1 VRVSTGAAGWSAL
14 AAGCAAAALAPGWVG
29 ARVERAASFRRRR
42 RDEIAAADA
51 LPAVARRLAVE
62 VGAGRTLVRALRAA
76 AADAPAPLGAALAET
91 AARLAAGGSAWT
103 VLGHALPENG
113 GCRLLAASLELQGR
127 AGGDLPRLLR
137 SLASALD
144 DRAQVEAELR
154 ALTAQARFSAIVVPL
169 LPFGALGL
177 LAAIEP
183 RGVELLLTTPAGL
196 AVVVVAALLDVT
208 GALAIRRLLASHV

>member
-1 VRVSTGAAGWSAL
+1 MTPPMSEWCL
-14 AAGCAAAALAPGWVG
+14 PAAALLAALSLLPPWAT
-29 ARVERAASFRRRR
+29 ARLVPVLSFRRRQR
-42 RDEIAAADA
+42 EGLAAGAA
-51 LPAVARRLAVE
+51 LPTIARRLAAE
-62 VGAGRTLVRALRAA
+62 VGAGRTLVRALQSAA
-76 AADAPAPLGAALAET
+76 LDAPPPLAAALAET
-91 AARLAAGGSAWT
+91 GSRLAAGRPAWD
-103 VLGHALPENG
+103 VLAGAVPGDG

-177 LAAIEP
+177 LALAEP
-183 RGVELLLTTPAGL
+183 RGVTLLLTTPIGWL
-196 AVVVVAALLDVT
+196 VVGVAALLDLA
-208 GALAIRRLLASHV
+208 GAIVIRRLLVSHV

>member
-1 VRVSTGAAGWSAL
+1 MSVPAGSWCLAL
-14 AAGCAAAALAPGWVG
+14 ALLLAGCALAPRSIGVRAERVG
-29 ARVERAASFRRRR
+29 SFRRRR
-42 RDEIAAADA
+42 REGLAATAS
-51 LPAVARRLAVE
+51 LPAVARRLAAE

-76 AADAPAPLGAALAET
+76 AVDAPPPLGAALAET
-91 AARLAAGGSAWT
+91 GARLAAGTQAWG
-103 VLGHALPENG
+103 VLAQAIPGNG

-154 ALTAQARFSAIVVPL
+154 ALTAQARFSAVVVPL

-177 LAAIEP
+177 LWLAEP

-196 AVVVVAALLDVT
+196 GVVGVAALLDAC
-208 GALAIRRLLASHV
+208 GALAIRRLLVSHV

>member
-1 VRVSTGAAGWSAL
+1 VSGSAASWYLLL
-14 AAGCAAAALAPGWVG
+14 ATFLAGLALAPGWLG
-29 ARVERAASFRRRR
+29 ERVSRVRSFRRRR
-42 RDEIAAADA
+42 DEQLASVEA
-51 LPAVARRLAVE
+51 LPGLARRLAAE

-76 AADAPAPLGAALAET
+76 ASDVPPPLAAALAET
-91 AARLAAGGSAWT
+91 SARLAVGGRAWEPLARA
-103 VLGHALPENG
+103 VPGNG

-177 LAAIEP
+177 LALAEP
-183 RGVELLLTTPAGL
+183 RGVELLLTTPIGL
-196 AVVVVAALLDVT
+196 AVVGVAALLDIV
-208 GALAIRRLLASHV
+208 GAIAIRRLLVLPA

>member
-1 VRVSTGAAGWSAL
+1 MSASACLLL
-14 AAGCAAAALAPGWVG
+14 AALLASAALVPD
-29 ARVERAASFRRRR
+29 RLRERALRASSSRRRR
-42 RDEIAAADA
+42 REELASIDA
-51 LPAVARRLAVE
+51 LPAVARRLAAE

-76 AADAPAPLGAALAET
+76 AVDAPEPLGAALAET
-91 AARLAAGGSAWT
+91 GARLGAGGHAWS
-103 VLGHALPENG
+103 VLARAVPGNG

-169 LPFGALGL
+169 LPLGALGL
-177 LAAIEP
+177 LWLAEP
-183 RGVELLLTTPAGL
+183 RGVALLLTTPIGL
-196 AVVVVAALLDVT
+196 AIVGIAALLDLT
-208 GALAIRRLLASHV
+208 GALAIRRLLVSGV